1 VLMGSNRKTTRP
13 VKTNAQCSIKTVI
26 RMDHKIPILQH
37 ESVMPTA
44 TERDYYFMQTALEL
58 AQQAQDQGEVPV
70 GAVVVQNDAIIGY
83 GYNRPISAA
92 DPTAHAEIMA
102 MRAAG
107 SHLGNYRLLG
117 CTLYV
122 TLEPCAMCIGAIFH
136 ARIRHLV
143 YAAAD
148 PKTGTCGSVID
159 LPAET
164 RLNHHL
170 QVTAGIMAPEASA
183 LLKQFFAQR
192 RKAIERGNY
201 EN

>member
-1 VLMGSNRKTTRP
+1 MQQLNTDT
-13 VKTNAQCSIKTVI
+13 
-26 RMDHKIPILQH
+26 
-37 ESVMPTA
+37 
-44 TERDYYFMQTALEL
+44 DYYFMQAALEL
-58 AQQAQDQGEVPV
+58 AQQAQDRGEVPV
-70 GAVVVQNDAIIGY
+70 GAVVVQHGIIIGR

-102 MRAAG
+102 MRDAG
-107 SHLGNYRLLG
+107 NQLSNYRLLD

-136 ARIRHLV
+136 ARIQRLV
-143 YAAAD
+143 YAATD
-148 PKTGTCGSVID
+148 PKTGACGSVIN

-170 QVTAGIMAPEASA
+170 QVTSGMMACEASM

-192 RKAIERGNY
+192 RQAAERNKH